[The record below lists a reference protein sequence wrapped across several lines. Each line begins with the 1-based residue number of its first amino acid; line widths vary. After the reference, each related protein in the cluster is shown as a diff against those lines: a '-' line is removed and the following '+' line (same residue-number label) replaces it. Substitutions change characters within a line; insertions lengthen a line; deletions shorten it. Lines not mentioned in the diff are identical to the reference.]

1 MRVTISFLLM
11 LLLLGMTSLYSLA
24 AEKEQPAMKTT
35 VHREGDRVWL
45 EGVTGWFVGDQ
56 ESSVHAA
63 QAAIMQAFGYS
74 TSYDDLLG
82 LSGLAFRM
90 QVHKDGF
97 CGSSP
102 HSCCGYMCIDRST
115 KSLPWQMK
123 TYGAKPDDAE
133 KVKEARQA
141 VMASIDR
148 GVPVQY
154 GSEEDGVIIGYQKN
168 GDEWVC
174 LHPYKDGGKKPFVE
188 TKWPWGIAVYT
199 VPKDTLPVQR
209 DLHVAS
215 LRQAV
220 TMATTREADGYHL
233 GYAAWEFYITRLKA
247 LETADEKTRAGEMQG
262 NAWIYECLA
271 QYRGVAARYLREMA
285 AQYPPAAADHLHRAA
300 DLYDEMATRV
310 LTDKEHCVVTVAP
323 YPWGLKAGE
332 QWQPAQIRQQVERLE
347 KALPLEKAAIG
358 EIEQALA
365 AIEQQP

>member
-1 MRVTISFLLM
+1 MHVTILLLLM
-11 LLLLGMTSLYSLA
+11 LLVMGSLSSLA
-24 AEKEQPAMKTT
+24 AEKEQPVMKTT
-35 VHREGDRVWL
+35 VHRDGDRVWL
-45 EGVTGWFVGDQ
+45 EGVTGWSVGDQ

-63 QAAIMQAFGYS
+63 QAAIMQALGYS
-74 TSYDDLLG
+74 TSYDYLLG
-82 LSGLAFRM
+82 VSGLAFRM

-102 HSCCGYMCIDRST
+102 HPSCGYMCLDHSMRA
-115 KSLPWQMK
+115 LPWQAK
-123 TYGAKPDDAE
+123 SYGVKPDDAE

-168 GDEWVC
+168 GDEWIC
-174 LHPYKDGGKKPFVE
+174 LHPYRDGGKKSFVE
-188 TKWPWGIAVYT
+188 KTWPWGITIYT
-199 VPKDTLPVQR
+199 GPKDTLPALR
-209 DLHVAS
+209 DLQVAS

-220 TMATTREADGYHL
+220 TMAATKEADGYHL
-233 GYAAWEFYITRLKA
+233 GYAAWEAYIAQLKT

-271 QYRGVAARYLREMA
+271 QSRGAAARYLREIA
-285 AQYPPAAADHLHRAA
+285 AQYPPAAADHLRRAA
-300 DLYDEMATRV
+300 EIYNDMADKV
-310 LTDKEHCVVTVAP
+310 LSDREHAVIAVAP
-323 YPWGLKAGE
+323 YPWGLKPGE
-332 QWQPAQIRQQVERLE
+332 QWLPAQIRQQVERLE

-365 AIEQQP
+365 VIEQQPYR